1 MRGGAGEEGRGSY
14 TREEG
19 GGLNMSTHHIQ
30 LLQEL
35 SSDVDTAAL

>member
-1 MRGGAGEEGRGSY
+1 MGAILGR
-14 TREEG
+14 R

>member
-14 TREEG
+14 TREE